1 LNQPKG
7 THGCSLW
14 KGIMLGRDKFCSYI
28 ELVAGRGD
36 RVLFWHDIWCG
47 GIPLKSLFPVLF
59 SCSSNKTA
67 FIESLLIRHV
77 EGGGRVW
84 NLTFTRDFNDWE
96 MDEVLNFFT
105 FIHSKTP
112 PNEDLDVLRW
122 TPRQHDRF
130 DGKSF
135 YQVLSGKVDI
145 TFPWKAIW

>member
-1 LNQPKG
+1 
-7 THGCSLW
+7 
-14 KGIMLGRDKFCSYI
+14 MLGRDKFCSYI